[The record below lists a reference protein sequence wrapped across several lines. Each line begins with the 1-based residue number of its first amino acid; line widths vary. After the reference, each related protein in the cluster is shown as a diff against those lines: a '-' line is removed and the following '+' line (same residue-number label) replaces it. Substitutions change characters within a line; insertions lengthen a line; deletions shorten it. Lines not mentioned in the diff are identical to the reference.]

1 MPSPQHNKRKED
13 PLLLSKMVKIR
24 FPPKTTIVI
33 MMENIQKRNN
43 LFLLALGQKTRDR
56 LRCTLEQWKE
66 ERKQFRRSGISTD
79 NRIVDDPGDEEQE
92 DKNDELV
99 FSWKSLEDPDLL
111 LVTIPLAT
119 LFTLLSFLLP
129 SRTIIQQQQQQDYD
143 SSTFTKRQQAV
154 AIVILGSSVF
164 SAWITKRRRKVSRE
178 TDRSIERRR
187 CVSAFLDG
195 MKKKRQSD
203 NYCQEEEEGNGCD
216 DDDNADADSNM
227 KNLTQ
232 IQTIMSTL
240 WKACWMMLL
249 ALSPERMWKMY
260 ILHIGSVLTTIRRE
274 KDKDNGI
281 VSQLCC
287 WYKLRRFHCFESW

>member
-1 MPSPQHNKRKED
+1 M
-13 PLLLSKMVKIR
+13 
-24 FPPKTTIVI
+24 
-33 MMENIQKRNN
+33 
-43 LFLLALGQKTRDR
+43 
-56 LRCTLEQWKE
+56 
-66 ERKQFRRSGISTD
+66 
-79 NRIVDDPGDEEQE
+79 
-92 DKNDELV
+92 
-99 FSWKSLEDPDLL
+99 
-111 LVTIPLAT
+111 
-119 LFTLLSFLLP
+119 
-129 SRTIIQQQQQQDYD
+129 
-143 SSTFTKRQQAV
+143 
-154 AIVILGSSVF
+154 
-164 SAWITKRRRKVSRE
+164 SRE

-249 ALSPERMWKMY
+249 ALSPERMWKMC